1 MSKAVAALMIAVV
14 AVSALGLGAAF
25 GYEGGIGLVVGSFAF
40 WFSPA
45 FAIIG
50 GFAGFGAFVSVWI
63 VAEEIGLVG

>member
-1 MSKAVAALMIAVV
+1 MSKVAATMMTVVV
-14 AVSALGLGAAF
+14 AVSAIGLGAAF

-50 GFAGFGAFVSVWI
+50 GFAGFGAFVAVWI
-63 VAEEIGLVG
+63 VAEEFGLIG